1 MTHCRGGSGNYF
13 CLCSV
18 GLCLVLPILA
28 HMVSKGESLDPAN
41 ITGWVQALP
50 LLALE
55 KGQDPEHILCMVQIV
70 GKTGV
75 EKGVGLFVHVSGLFC
90 LSEQFNIWA

>member
-1 MTHCRGGSGNYF
+1 MLSPAR
-13 CLCSV
+13 
-18 GLCLVLPILA
+18 
-28 HMVSKGESLDPAN
+28 MVSKGESLDPGH

-55 KGQDPEHILCMVQIV
+55 KGQGTEHTLCMVQIV
-70 GKTGV
+70 GKTVV

-90 LSEQFNIWA
+90 LSEQFELIFGLRVILLLETDKTRMTQE